1 MEAGRTTLELQ
12 GKKKLAVNEETS
24 TKTHMPT
31 TQNKDYYGLLGVKK
45 EASSDDIRK
54 AFRKLARRYHP
65 DVNPGDKKAEEKFKE
80 ISEANDV
87 LSDEKK
93 RKIYDQVGFYSDQ
106 IDPAQAEAYARQQS
120 GGGQPPVD
128 FGGFDF
134 SGFQG
139 GPGAGPG
146 QQAGAGSQSWGSFK
160 DIFSGIFSGAQQP
173 HRPAGPQ
180 PGTDLEYQATVD
192 FWTAIRGGQARIQV
206 NRQETCPSCHGQA
219 SSGGPMPCPECNG
232 TGQVTQMGGRM
243 KFNIPCPRCNGT
255 GRTSNACATCQG
267 EGVVS
272 RTETVD
278 FRIKAG
284 TRDGQ
289 RIRLQGKGNA
299 GLNGGAAGDLFLIVR
314 TGTHPVFTRVGDDI
328 HLTVP
333 VTIAEASLGAKVDVP
348 TIDGR
353 AQLKIPPATQS
364 GQKLRMRER
373 GVENAQRPDQRGDEI
388 VTIEV
393 VVPLLQDERSR
404 EIMRELAKLNNQDP
418 RVALF
423 EKGRE

>member
-1 MEAGRTTLELQ
+1 MA
-12 GKKKLAVNEETS
+12 
-24 TKTHMPT
+24 T
-31 TQNKDYYGLLGVKK
+31 TQNKDYYATLGVKK
-45 EASSDDIRK
+45 TATSDEIRK
-54 AFRKLARRYHP
+54 AFRKAARRYHP

-93 RKIYDQVGFYSDQ
+93 RKVYDQVGFYSDQ
-106 IDPAQAEAYARQQS
+106 IDPAQAEAYARQQAS
-120 GGGQPPVD
+120 GGQPPVD

-139 GPGAGPG
+139 AASP
-146 QQAGAGSQSWGSFK
+146 QAGAGSQSWGSFK
-160 DIFSGIFSGAQQP
+160 DIFSGIFSGQQQP
-173 HRPAGPQ
+173 QRPRGPQ

-206 NRQETCPSCHGQA
+206 NRQETCPTCHGQA
-219 SSGGPMPCPECNG
+219 STGGPMQCPECNG

-255 GRTSNACATCQG
+255 GRTTNECPTCQG

-278 FRIKAG
+278 FRIKPG

-299 GLNGGAAGDLFLIVR
+299 GINGGAPGDLFLIVR

-328 HLTVP
+328 QLTVP
-333 VTIAEASLGAKVDVP
+333 VTVPEASLGAKVDVP

-353 AQLKIPPATQS
+353 AQLKIPPGTQS

-373 GVENAQRPDQRGDEI
+373 GVESAQHAGQRGDEI

-393 VVPLLQDERSR
+393 IVPHLQDERSR
-404 EIMRELAKLNNQDP
+404 EIMRELAKLNSQDP

-423 EKGRE
+423 DKM

>member
-1 MEAGRTTLELQ
+1 
-12 GKKKLAVNEETS
+12 
-24 TKTHMPT
+24 MPT
-31 TQNKDYYGLLGVKK
+31 TQNKDYYGTLGVKK
-45 EASSDDIRK
+45 TATQEEIRK
-54 AFRKLARRYHP
+54 AFRKAARKYHP

-93 RKIYDQVGFYSDQ
+93 RTVYDQVGFYSDQ
-106 IDPAQAEAYARQQS
+106 IDPAQAEAYAYAREH
-120 GGGQPPVD
+120 GGSTARPPVD

-134 SGFQG
+134 SGFQS
-139 GPGAGPG
+139 GPG
-146 QQAGAGSQSWGSFK
+146 QPAGSQAGAGSSSWGSFK
-160 DIFSGIFSGAQQP
+160 DIFSGIFTGSQQP
-173 HRPAGPQ
+173 TRPRGPQ

-192 FWTAIRGGQARIQV
+192 FWMGIRGGTARLQV
-206 NRQETCPSCHGQA
+206 HRQETCPSCHGQTQSA
-219 SSGGPMPCPECNG
+219 GPIQCPECNG

-243 KFNIPCPRCNGT
+243 KFNIACPRCNGT
-255 GRTSNACATCQG
+255 GRISNDCSTCDG

-272 RTETVD
+272 RTETVE
-278 FRIKAG
+278 FRMKPG

-299 GLNGGAAGDLFLIVR
+299 GINGGAAGDLFVIVR
-314 TGTHPVFTRVGDDI
+314 TGTHPVFTRAGDDI
-328 HLTVP
+328 HITVP
-333 VTIAEASLGAKVDVP
+333 VTVAEASLGAKVDVP

-353 AQLKIPPATQS
+353 AQLKIPPGTQS

-373 GVENAQRPDQRGDEI
+373 GVESSQRPEQRGDQI

-393 VVPLLQDERSR
+393 VVPTLQDERSR
-404 EIMRELAKLNNQDP
+404 EIMRELAKLNSQDP

-423 EKGRE
+423 EKL

>member
-1 MEAGRTTLELQ
+1 MA
-12 GKKKLAVNEETS
+12 
-24 TKTHMPT
+24 T
-31 TQNKDYYGLLGVKK
+31 TQNKDYYALLGVKK
-45 EASSDDIRK
+45 TATSDDIRK

-65 DVNPGDKKAEEKFKE
+65 DVNPGDKKSEEKFKE

-93 RKIYDQVGFYSDQ
+93 RKVYDQVGFYSDQ
-106 IDPAQAEAYARQQS
+106 IDPATAEAYARQQA

-139 GPGAGPG
+139 AASP
-146 QQAGAGSQSWGSFK
+146 QQGAGSQSWGSFK
-160 DIFSGIFSGAQQP
+160 DIFSGIFSGAQQGQHP
-173 HRPAGPQ
+173 RGPQ

-192 FWTAIRGGQARIQV
+192 FWTAIRGGQTRIQV
-206 NRQETCPSCHGQA
+206 NRQETCPTCHGQ
-219 SSGGPMPCPECNG
+219 SSTGGPMQCPECNG

-255 GRTSNACATCQG
+255 GRTSNECATCHG

-278 FRIKAG
+278 FRIKSG

-299 GLNGGAAGDLFLIVR
+299 GLNGGAPGDLFLIVR
-314 TGTHPVFTRVGDDI
+314 TGTHPVFNRVGDDI
-328 HLTVP
+328 QLTVP
-333 VTIAEASLGAKVDVP
+333 VTIAEASLGSKVDVP

-353 AQLKIPPATQS
+353 AQLKIPPGTQS

-373 GVENAQRPDQRGDEI
+373 GVENAQRPDQRGDQI
-388 VTIEV
+388 VTVEV
-393 VVPLLQDERSR
+393 VVPTLNDERSR

-423 EKGRE
+423 DKL

>member
-1 MEAGRTTLELQ
+1 
-12 GKKKLAVNEETS
+12 
-24 TKTHMPT
+24 MPT
-31 TQNKDYYGLLGVKK
+31 TQNKDYYAMLGVKK
-45 EASSDDIRK
+45 EATSDDIRK

-65 DVNPGDKKAEEKFKE
+65 DVNPGDKKSEEKFKE

-139 GPGAGPG
+139 GPGTGPG

-173 HRPAGPQ
+173 QRPRGPQ

-206 NRQETCPSCHGQA
+206 NRQETCPTCHGQA
-219 SSGGPMPCPECNG
+219 STGGPMPCPECNG

-267 EGVVS
+267 EGVVN